1 MEIPRQEQP
10 KQLDLTAAE
19 SAVLQSFN
27 LQAFNAKVEIYDLQV
42 ALKVARSKLA
52 TAQSGFSGALALA
65 GHTRGLD
72 TVRVSPDFKS
82 LLI

>member
-10 KQLDLTAAE
+10 KRLDLTPAE

-27 LQAFNAKVEIYDLQV
+27 LQAFNAKVEIYDLQL
-42 ALKVARSKLA
+42 ALKVARAKLA

-65 GHTRGLD
+65 AHTRDLD
-72 TVRVSPDFKS
+72 TAAVSPDFKS
-82 LLI
+82 LLA